1 MTLPRINGEAG
12 VYADPEIRFAQ
23 SGKAVATVKCVF
35 KKRVRDSNGTWT
47 DGDPCFLDVTVFGTM
62 AENVVET
69 ITKGATVV
77 IDGVLEQQHWVDKDS
92 GEKRSKFAIV
102 ADSIGP
108 SCKWNGW
115 EKREGEPKGSA
126 DAPQEEAPPF

>member
-1 MTLPRINGEAG
+1 MTLPRVNGEAG
-12 VYADPEIRFAQ
+12 VYADPEMRFAQ

-47 DGDPCFLDVTVFGTM
+47 DGDPCFLDVTVFGTL

-69 ITKGATVV
+69 ITKGSTVV
-77 IDGVLEQQHWVDKDS
+77 IDGVLEQQHWEDKET
-92 GEKRSKFAIV
+92 GEKRSKYVII

-108 SCKWNGW
+108 SCKWASYD
-115 EKREGEPKGSA
+115 KRETAPKGGGS
-126 DAPQEEAPPF
+126 APQEEEPPF